1 MSDDTQQDSDCR
13 PGAPH
18 PRDRFGLRGHDRAV
32 EVFLSSWASGRLP
45 HAWLIGGEEGVGKAT
60 MAYHLIRALLRHGD
74 RAPGAVA
81 DVTQAPPDEIA
92 RRIAAGGHGN
102 LIVLR
107 RPWDDKKKRAQ
118 TVLPVA
124 EVRRLGGFLS
134 QTASEKGWRI
144 VLVDGAND
152 MNTSAAN
159 ALLKSLEEPPRKT
172 LFFLI
177 SDRPGALLPTIRS
190 RCARLDLQ
198 PLSPADTRA
207 VLAEIG
213 MAGEGEGDL
222 DAAVALSGGS
232 PGQAVSL
239 MTGGVLG
246 VYRDL
251 LRLLAD
257 GDPSRTQREA
267 LASALTAKGGE
278 ADLDTLVG
286 ALGLLLPQVARTAA
300 CGAVPGDV
308 PVFAHDLVAREA
320 GRRSLDAWPAV
331 WEKTVDIAGEARAY
345 NLDPYQTAL
354 HILDDFLDP
363 GGAA

>member
-18 PRDRFGLRGHDRAV
+18 PRTRFGLHGHDRAV

-45 HAWLIGGEEGVGKAT
+45 HAWLVGGEEGIGKAT

-74 RAPGAVA
+74 RAPATVA
-81 DVTQAPPDEIA
+81 EVTQAPPDEVA

-118 TVLPVA
+118 AVLPVA

-190 RCARLDLQ
+190 RCARLELQ
-198 PLSPADTRA
+198 PLTQADTRL

-213 MAGEGEGDL
+213 TMGEGEGDL
-222 DAAVALSGGS
+222 DAAVALSAGS

-246 VYRDL
+246 IYRDL
-251 LRLLAD
+251 LGLLGD
-257 GDPSRTQREA
+257 GDLARTQREA
-267 LASALTAKGGE
+267 LATAVTAKSGE
-278 ADLDTLVG
+278 GDLDGLVA
-286 ALGLLLPQVARTAA
+286 ALGLLLPQIARAGA
-300 CGAVPGDV
+300 CGAAPDDV
-308 PVFAHDLVAREA
+308 PDFARDLIVREA
-320 GRRSLDAWPAV
+320 GRRPLDAWPAV